1 MKTAS
6 MVMGI
11 IGGSIAL
18 IVALVMIV
26 AGAAFYSITDYSL
39 SDWSNQWNF
48 EYSDSLGGY
57 DFQLNPSSLT
67 GFAGGAIIF
76 FAILS
81 LFAGV
86 LGLVGGIIAKKRNV
100 AAGVLMIIAAP
111 LSLFGYFNLLSMILF
126 ILGAV
131 FAFVKEK
138 PQYVPAPYQQYP
150 QYPQYPQAQPQY
162 PQPPE
167 PQTPPQDEP
176 KL

>member
-26 AGAAFYSITDYSL
+26 TGVAFYSISDYSH
-39 SDWSNQWNF
+39 SEWNSEWNF
-48 EYSDSLGGY
+48 EYSDSLDDY
-57 DFQLNPSSLT
+57 DIQINPGRVT
-67 GFAGGAIIF
+67 GFVGGGIIF
-76 FAILS
+76 FAVLS

-111 LSLFGYFNLLSMILF
+111 LSLFGYFNVVSMILF

-138 PQYVPAPYQQYP
+138 PQYAAQLYPPYPPYPPAP
-150 QYPQYPQAQPQY
+150 PQA
-162 PQPPE
+162 
-167 PQTPPQDEP
+167 
-176 KL
+176 